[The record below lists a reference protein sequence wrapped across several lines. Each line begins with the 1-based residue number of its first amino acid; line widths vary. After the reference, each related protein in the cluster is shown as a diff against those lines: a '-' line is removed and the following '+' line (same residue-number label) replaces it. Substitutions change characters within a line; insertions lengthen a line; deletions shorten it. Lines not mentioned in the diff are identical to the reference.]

1 MLIDKGAKINAL
13 NEDGFSALD
22 YAFNATAGN
31 IKNSCNFNFN
41 REQKKKRF
49 DKAMEKKLMFIV
61 SSLIQIYIVCCFF
74 QGHEGVIRLLIQHG
88 AEHGGR

>member
-22 YAFNATAGN
+22 YAFNATEGN

-41 REQKKKRF
+41 REQKKKRL
-49 DKAMEKKLMFIV
+49 DKAMEKKINVYRFKSYTNLH
-61 SSLIQIYIVCCFF
+61 SLLFF
-74 QGHEGVIRLLIQHG
+74 SRP
-88 AEHGGR
+88 